1 MGINNKMFS
10 TSHNL
15 ENGSKGGFMGKKLYY
30 LQLILLLTGLWL
42 IFFEKIS
49 LLILFS
55 GLFFSIFSIY
65 FSEKYLIDDSFYVFF
80 PFNVFKLLRY
90 AFFLLIEIYKSGFSI
105 IPYIISGKANPG
117 FVDIY
122 TELESN
128 LEIVI
133 LANSI
138 TLTPGT
144 ITVDVQGHSL
154 QVLWIDP
161 TTKQPTMA
169 GLKIKGKIEKRIKEG
184 L

>member
-1 MGINNKMFS
+1 MRKRI
-10 TSHNL
+10 
-15 ENGSKGGFMGKKLYY
+15 YY
-30 LQLILLLTGLWL
+30 LQLALLLTTLWV

-49 LLILFS
+49 IVIILS
-55 GLFFSIFSIY
+55 GFFFSVFSIY
-65 FSEKYLIDDSFYVFF
+65 FSEKYLVDDSFYTFY
-80 PFNVFKLLRY
+80 PFNIFKILRY
-90 AFFLLIEIYKSGFSI
+90 SLFMFFEIYKSGFSI

-128 LEIVI
+128 LDIVI

-154 QVLWIDP
+154 QVLWINP
-161 TTKQPTMA
+161 STTQPTMA
-169 GLKIKGKIEKRIKEG
+169 GIKIKGRIEKKIKEG